1 MATQKE
7 SDIAMLVAGQCH
19 LGTKNCTAAMERYTF
34 KRRSDGIYVFDL
46 GRTYEKLC
54 LAARVIV
61 AIENPQD
68 VVAISARPYG
78 QRGVLKFANYLG
90 ARATVGRH
98 TPGEKALA
106 RAGAWQGNARGGRG
120 WAGHGGAA
128 VTFLGRGGEFGSP
141 RSPAAR
147 RRPPGPVHWPVPLGH
162 GGSCT
167 PTCTPARRRPWR
179 AAQWVATCA
188 SQGLL
193 DGIAGAPAGPPPR
206 RWQSNPGV
214 DCLPVAPLGAPP
226 TSRPGPP
233 PPDPHPEPPPRAQV
247 RSLTSCRRALR
258 SRVCWW

>member
-128 VTFLGRGGEFGSP
+128 VTFLGRGGGVWEPQESSCPEAAAWARALAGAAGPWWKLHPDMHPGEEEAVAGRAVGCNMRLAGVVGRDRRRSGRAAAAPMAVEPWRRLSSCGPLGSP
-141 RSPAAR
+141 AHLSA
-147 RRPPGPVHWPVPLGH
+147 RPP
-162 GGSCT
+162 S
-167 PTCTPARRRPWR
+167 A
-179 AAQWVATCA
+179 
-188 SQGLL
+188 
-193 DGIAGAPAGPPPR
+193 
-206 RWQSNPGV
+206 
-214 DCLPVAPLGAPP
+214 
-226 TSRPGPP
+226 
-233 PPDPHPEPPPRAQV
+233 
-247 RSLTSCRRALR
+247 
-258 SRVCWW
+258 